1 MEKELAAESNY
12 LKKVQIFA
20 KWGLISNTQDGSLA
34 AGFISGIPSELYD
47 SVMAIV
53 GAVSNPSEVIESLRI
68 LLIQEDMP
76 GFIWQATKDGYL
88 KQLDIV
94 KAEYEKAGPEGAYNA
109 GLEAGK
115 IVTEMASMMVGGF
128 GAVKGSTSG
137 AAKLSKVIS
146 KDPHPTVDIRH
157 VYRVEKDG
165 SKTQMT
171 WGEGNY
177 KQGYPFED
185 FVATQMSKGSRLPER
200 FETFDFYDGKTGLAV
215 SVKTLDTRT
224 ASRIKN
230 PKQLYTS
237 IKGNIDATVNFTEAR
252 LGKKNLN
259 AGMIS
264 QREVRI
270 AVPKA
275 TTVEQWEQIN
285 RAISYGSEKN
295 VNVKII
301 VVK

>member
-1 MEKELAAESNY
+1 
-12 LKKVQIFA
+12 
-20 KWGLISNTQDGSLA
+20 
-34 AGFISGIPSELYD
+34 
-47 SVMAIV
+47 MAIV
-53 GAVSNPSEVIESLRI
+53 GAVSNPSEVIESLRT

-94 KAEYEKAGPEGAYNA
+94 KAEYEKAGSEGAYNA

-115 IVTEMASMMVGGF
+115 IVTEMASMVVGGF

-165 SKTQMT
+165 SKTQMA

-185 FVATQMSKGSRLPER
+185 FVATQMPKGTRLPAG
-200 FETFDFYDGKTGLAV
+200 FKTFDFYDKKTGIAT

-224 ASRIKN
+224 AARVKD
-230 PKQLYTS
+230 PKQIYTS
-237 IKGNIDATVNFTEAR
+237 MKGNIDVIVNFKEAR
-252 LGKKNLN
+252 KGEDIIKLN
-259 AGMIS
+259 MIS

-270 AVPKA
+270 AVPK
-275 TTVEQWEQIN
+275 TTTLDQWEQIN
-285 RAISYGSEKN
+285 RAIVYGADKN
-295 VNVKII
+295 VNVKIT